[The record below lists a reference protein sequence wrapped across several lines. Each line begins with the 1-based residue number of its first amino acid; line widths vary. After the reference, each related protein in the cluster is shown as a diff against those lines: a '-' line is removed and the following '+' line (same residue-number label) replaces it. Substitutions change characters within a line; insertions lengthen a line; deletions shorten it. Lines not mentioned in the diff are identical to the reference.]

1 MTNNLLRIKFLQR
14 LNKLA
19 SFDYDNIEC
28 WQIIEAFNKAQRE
41 WFRRQVHGINIRKE
55 SAEETNAAI
64 DDIQKFIKSVDLDGV
79 NKKLFFETDVIPT
92 DYAHFIRLSSFADK
106 DDCKN
111 REVTVYLAEEA
122 NADLLLTDV
131 LKGPD
136 FDWAET
142 FATMFSD
149 KFKIYTN
156 NKFIITKG
164 VLYYYK
170 KPADIGFDGCIDP
183 STGQASVDQECEF
196 RDDVTELII
205 DEAAAI
211 LAADIDNF
219 NQYQRELQNSQRS
232 S

>member
-1 MTNNLLRIKFLQR
+1 MDNNLLRIKFLQR

-28 WQIIEAFNKAQRE
+28 WQITEAFNKAQRE
-41 WFRRQVHGINIRKE
+41 WFRRHVHGINVRKE
-55 SAEETNAAI
+55 STEQSQVLI
-64 DDIQKFIKSVDLDGV
+64 DDLQKFNKSVELSGT
-79 NKKLFFETDVIPT
+79 NKKLFFETDQIPS
-92 DYAHFIRLSSFADK
+92 DYAHFIRLSSFGDK
-106 DDCKN
+106 EPCTN

-136 FDWAET
+136 FEWAET

-156 NKFIITKG
+156 NKFVITKS
-164 VLYYYK
+164 VLYYYR
-170 KPADIGFDGCIDP
+170 KPADIQFDGCINP
-183 STGQASVDQECEF
+183 STGQTGNDQSCEF

-205 DEAAAI
+205 DEAVAV
-211 LAADIDNF
+211 LAGDIDNF
-219 NQYQRELQNSQRS
+219 NQYQRNLQNAQRS

>member
-41 WFRRQVHGINIRKE
+41 WFRRQVHGINVRKE

-64 DDIQKFIKSVDLDGV
+64 DDIQKFIRSIDLSGV
-79 NKKLFFETDVIPT
+79 NKKLFFETDVIPQ

-106 DDCKN
+106 DACKN

-149 KFKIYTN
+149 RFKIYTN
-156 NKFIITKG
+156 NKFSITHA

-183 STGQASVDQECEF
+183 STGQASVEQECEF

-205 DEAAAI
+205 DEAVSI
-211 LAADIDNF
+211 LAGDIDNF